1 MSKGGLAMI
10 DFEGKNCI
18 ACGEILQDNDDIVV
32 CPECGTPYHR
42 ACYQNEGRC
51 INNTLHNSGQSWQKA
66 MEQAAQQRRS
76 EEKRLEE
83 AEQQAER
90 ERGDAPHMFN
100 ETLYDGVRINPDAPY
115 VGLDPTEDFGGVT
128 LGELSDFVHTNR
140 LYYIPLFRL
149 MKRTGKKM
157 SFNLTSLLF
166 PEFFFANRKMWA
178 MTLLSLAVQLISKIP
193 MWISILI
200 QMFDVQ
206 LSGIDVQ
213 SVQFRR
219 LSLAAD
225 YTGMIFTIICCLF
238 ANYWY
243 YRFSMRKISRMKKK
257 LTDEE
262 NLSETLA
269 EAGGTRWTNIV
280 LAIVIELG
288 EVVAVLAIASLLS

>member
-1 MSKGGLAMI
+1 MI

-166 PEFFFANRKMWA
+166 PEFYFANRKMWA
-178 MTLLSLAVQLISKIP
+178 MTLLSLAVGLISKIP
-193 MWISILI
+193 KWISILI

-219 LSLAAD
+219 LFLAAD
-225 YTGMIFTIICCLF
+225 YTGMIFMIICCLF